1 MKAQNYLKQKF
12 RGIILAVCVSF
23 LPGCEPDNAPPTA
36 KLNVNPLYGE
46 IPVDVRMRVTGQDPD
61 GVEDIKQYILY
72 IGNESVKSS
81 TPIDIT
87 RNFTNEGKIDIYGE
101 VIDSKNQSNK
111 TPASQLDLTL
121 TEGIAICSFIK
132 WE

>member
-1 MKAQNYLKQKF
+1 MKTLNPIKQKF
-12 RGIILAVCVSF
+12 SGIILAVCVSF

-36 KLNVNPLYGE
+36 KLNVNPAYGE

-72 IGNESVKSS
+72 IGDESVKSN

-87 RNFTNEGKIDIYGE
+87 RTFQMRVKLIYM
-101 VIDSKNQSNK
+101 VK
-111 TPASQLDLTL
+111 
-121 TEGIAICSFIK
+121 
-132 WE
+132 